1 MFLCV
6 GLPLNCQTLE
16 SIGSVVAKYLE
27 SFNLTLSSQTRSRVI
42 FIPSIHGDLTFYTSI
57 HSIHPRRTD
66 IIQYHSFHPSTEN
79 LHFTV
84 PFILFIHGELKFYFI
99 PSIHG
104 KLTSYS
110 TIHSIHPRRPYILQF
125 YSFHSST
132 ENLHCTL
139 PYI

>member
-84 PFILFIHGELKFYFI
+84 PFIPFIHGELTLYT
-99 PSIHG
+99 SIH
-104 KLTSYS
+104 L
-110 TIHSIHPRRPYILQF
+110 IHPRRTEILQLH
-125 YSFHSST
+125 SFHSST
-132 ENLHCTL
+132 ENLNLHFHSFN
-139 PYI
+139 PSRF